1 VSLRRFG
8 HLFPVL
14 VCVFGFLLF
23 GLSPAYAGDGFQ
35 PISAEEL
42 KMTAE
47 PKAPG
52 AAAIIL
58 YRQVD
63 RDDSGHTAHE
73 DNYIRIKILKE
84 EGRKYADIEIPYYK
98 ERGNNVVNVRA
109 RTIRPNGTIVNFEGK
124 VFDKQIAKAKGLK
137 YLAKTFTL
145 PEVEVGSI
153 IEYYYTYD
161 LSEHYVYDSHW
172 ILSQDLF
179 TKSAKFSLKPYS
191 SSYSNLNVRW
201 SWQGL
206 PAGTTS
212 PAAGPD
218 RVVRLEVK
226 DVPAFETEDFMPPQ
240 NELKARVDF
249 TYSEDRETDPAKYW
263 QRVGK
268 HLNDVVEGF
277 VGKHKAME
285 QAAGQIV
292 SPSDPPEV
300 KLRKI
305 YARVQQL
312 RNTSYEVRKSEQEQK
327 RANYKDAEN
336 VEDVWKRGSGDRAQL
351 TWLYLGLVRAAG
363 FEAYP
368 VMVSDRRNYF
378 FNPRMMDRTRL
389 DANVVVVKLDG
400 KDIYCDPGAAFTAFG
415 MLEWS
420 ETAARGLR
428 LDKDG
433 GTWVVTN
440 LPDSS
445 ASRIERTAKL
455 TLSETGDVDGKLTLK
470 FTGLEAMRQR
480 LEERND
486 DDADRRKFLE
496 DEVRDYIPAA
506 CEVELS
512 NKPDWT
518 SSDAPLIAEFSLKIP
533 GWVSGSGRHA
543 MVPVGLFTESEKH
556 IFEHTNRTHP
566 IYFQYPYTKTDDV
579 ILDLPLG
586 WQISTLPQP
595 QGLEGRVVAYSFK
608 AENEKGSLH
617 LSRKLSIDTLLLESK
632 YYPALRS
639 FFQVVRTGDD
649 EQVVLQP
656 INTAAVH

>member
-1 VSLRRFG
+1 VTLRRLL
-8 HLFPVL
+8 HLFPVA
-14 VCVFGFLLF
+14 VCVFASILF
-23 GLSPAYAGDGFQ
+23 NFAAYAGDGFQ
-35 PISAEEL
+35 PVSLEEL

-47 PKAPG
+47 PNAPG
-52 AAAIIL
+52 APAVIL

-63 RDDSGHTAHE
+63 RDDSGHAAHE

-84 EGRKYADIEIPYYK
+84 EGRKYADVEIPFYK
-98 ERGNNVVNVRA
+98 EKGNNVVNVRA
-109 RTIRPNGTIVNFEGK
+109 RTIRPDGSIVNFDGK
-124 VFDKQIAKAKGLK
+124 VFEKQIARAKGLK

-191 SSYSNLNVRW
+191 SSYSNLGVRW

-206 PAGTTS
+206 PAGSTP

-218 RVVRLEVK
+218 RVVRLEVSN
-226 DVPAFETEDFMPPQ
+226 VPAFETEDFMPPQ

-285 QAAGQIV
+285 QAVGQIV

-336 VEDVWKRGSGDRAQL
+336 VEDVWKRGSGNGVQL
-351 TWLYLGLVRAAG
+351 TWLYLALVRAAG

-378 FNPRMMDRTRL
+378 FNPRMMDRTKL
-389 DANVVVVKLDG
+389 DANVVLVKLDG
-400 KDIYCDPGAAFTAFG
+400 KDIYCDPGAAFTPFG

-420 ETAARGLR
+420 ETAAKGLR

-433 GTWVVTN
+433 GSWVLTS
-440 LPDSS
+440 LPDSA
-445 ASRIERTAKL
+445 ASRLERTARL
-455 TLSETGDVDGKLTLK
+455 TLSETGDIEGKLTLK
-470 FTGLEAMRQR
+470 FTGLEAMRYR
-480 LEERND
+480 LQERNE
-486 DDADRRKFLE
+486 DDAERKQFLE
-496 DEVRDYIPAA
+496 DQVKEYVPAA

-518 SSDAPLIAEFSLKIP
+518 SSEAPLLAEFSLKVP
-533 GWVSGSGRHA
+533 GWVAGSGRRA
-543 MVPVGLFTESEKH
+543 MVPVGLFSEPEKH
-556 IFEHTNRTHP
+556 IFEHANRTHP
-566 IYFQYPYTKTDDV
+566 IYFQYPFAKVDDLT
-579 ILDLPLG
+579 LDLPLG
-586 WQISTLPQP
+586 WQISSLPTP
-595 QGLEGRVVAYSFK
+595 QTLEGKVVAFTFK
-608 AENEKGSLH
+608 AENDKGSLH
-617 LSRKLSIDTLLLESK
+617 LSRKLTINMLLLENK

-649 EQVVLQP
+649 GQVVLQP
-656 INTAAVH
+656 ISTAAVH

>member
-1 VSLRRFG
+1 VTLRRLL
-8 HLFPVL
+8 HLFPVA
-14 VCVFGFLLF
+14 VCVFASILF
-23 GLSPAYAGDGFQ
+23 NFAAYAGDGFQ
-35 PISAEEL
+35 PVSLEEL

-47 PKAPG
+47 PNAPG
-52 AAAIIL
+52 APAVIL

-63 RDDSGHTAHE
+63 RDDSGHAAHE

-84 EGRKYADIEIPYYK
+84 EGRKYADVEIPFYK
-98 ERGNNVVNVRA
+98 EKGNNVVNVRA
-109 RTIRPNGTIVNFEGK
+109 RTIRPDGSIVNFDGK
-124 VFDKQIAKAKGLK
+124 VFEKQIARAKGLK

-191 SSYSNLNVRW
+191 SSYSNLGVRW

-206 PAGTTS
+206 PAGSTP

-218 RVVRLEVK
+218 RVVRLEVSN
-226 DVPAFETEDFMPPQ
+226 VPAFETEDFMPPQ

-285 QAAGQIV
+285 QAVGQIV

-336 VEDVWKRGSGDRAQL
+336 VEDVWKRGSGNGVQL
-351 TWLYLGLVRAAG
+351 TWLYLALVRAAG

-378 FNPRMMDRTRL
+378 FNPRMMDRTKL
-389 DANVVVVKLDG
+389 DANVVLVKLDG
-400 KDIYCDPGAAFTAFG
+400 KDIYCDPGAAFTPFG

-420 ETAARGLR
+420 ETAAKGLR

-433 GTWVVTN
+433 GSWVLTS
-440 LPDSS
+440 LPDSA
-445 ASRIERTAKL
+445 ASRLERTARL
-455 TLSETGDVDGKLTLK
+455 TLSETGDIEGKLTLK
-470 FTGLEAMRQR
+470 FTGLEAMRYR
-480 LEERND
+480 LQERNE
-486 DDADRRKFLE
+486 DDAERKQFLE
-496 DEVRDYIPAA
+496 DQVKEYVPAA

-518 SSDAPLIAEFSLKIP
+518 SSEAPLLAEFSLKVP
-533 GWVSGSGRHA
+533 GWVAGSGRRA
-543 MVPVGLFTESEKH
+543 MVPVGLFSEPEKH
-556 IFEHTNRTHP
+556 IFEHANRTHP
-566 IYFQYPYTKTDDV
+566 IYFQYPFAKVDDLT
-579 ILDLPLG
+579 LDLPLG
-586 WQISTLPQP
+586 WQISSLPTP
-595 QGLEGRVVAYSFK
+595 QTLEGKVVAYTFK
-608 AENEKGSLH
+608 AENDKGSLH
-617 LSRKLSIDTLLLESK
+617 LSRKLTINMLLLENK

-649 EQVVLQP
+649 GQVVLQP
-656 INTAAVH
+656 ISTAAVH